1 MRMGI
6 SEVELETLEF
16 EQHGETGW
24 ESGQATLMGKDGTT
38 IDTVQ
43 YVVIWK
49 QEDGRWKWHRDIWN
63 SLTTLEQR

>member
-1 MRMGI
+1 
-6 SEVELETLEF
+6 
-16 EQHGETGW
+16 
-24 ESGQATLMGKDGTT
+24 MGKDGTT